1 MLRNAWSK
9 TSLNEQNNRDPNARI
24 FSDTSG
30 RVSETYHL
38 QWSRI
43 YAIFDNDDSSTIPH
57 DQSTFVNISKSKL
70 HAIVAR
76 TTSMPYTDLVKCMV
90 TQENPKDRSFNDQDH
105 T

>member
-1 MLRNAWSK
+1 MA
-9 TSLNEQNNRDPNARI
+9 LNEQKKKEPNAEI
-24 FSDTSG
+24 FSGNS
-30 RVSETYHL
+30 RKVSKTYHL
-38 QWSRI
+38 DWPRI
-43 YAIFDNDDSSTIPH
+43 YTIFGNDDLCVILH

-90 TQENPKDRSFNDQDH
+90 AQENPKDRSFNDQDH